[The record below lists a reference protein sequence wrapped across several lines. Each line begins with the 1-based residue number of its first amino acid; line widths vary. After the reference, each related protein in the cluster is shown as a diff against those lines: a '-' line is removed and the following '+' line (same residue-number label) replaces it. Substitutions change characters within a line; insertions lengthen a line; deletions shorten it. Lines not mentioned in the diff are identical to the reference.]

1 MKKGLL
7 NLIVIKTFS
16 IYFQLLTKQ
25 TQMKNFNLSQRFNL
39 QLNRMNYRNCNLKVI
54 IKISIF
60 LLVSLTYQ
68 NNMAQGALSNSSIK
82 EVNSYLSE
90 VKTTSVSDYQ
100 NLDGLIHNLNPA
112 IYTYD
117 NTLKIYGEN
126 CTVLFSDIASLNFIK
141 NNTIPS
147 NSVEIVRINISK
159 NTDLSQKI
167 DLSIFS
173 NFPNLKYIYLFSI
186 IESNETTLNQMFQ
199 NYDSKYTLVYSI
211 NLGE

>member
-1 MKKGLL
+1 
-7 NLIVIKTFS
+7 
-16 IYFQLLTKQ
+16 
-25 TQMKNFNLSQRFNL
+25 MKNFNLNQRFNL
-39 QLNRMNYRNCNLKVI
+39 KLNRMNYRNWNLNVI
-54 IKISIF
+54 IKISII

-68 NNMAQGALSNSSIK
+68 NSMAQGVTSNSSIK
-82 EVNSYLSE
+82 EVKAYLSE
-90 VKTTSVSDYQ
+90 VKATSASDYQ
-100 NLDGLIHNLNPA
+100 NLNGLIYDLNPA

-147 NSVEIVRINISK
+147 NSIEMVRINISK
-159 NTDLSQKI
+159 NTDLSGKI

-173 NFPNLKYIYLFSI
+173 NFPNLKYIYLFSV
-186 IESNETTLNQMFQ
+186 IESNENTLNQMFR
-199 NYDSKYTLVYSI
+199 NYDSKYTLLYSI

>member
-1 MKKGLL
+1 
-7 NLIVIKTFS
+7 
-16 IYFQLLTKQ
+16 
-25 TQMKNFNLSQRFNL
+25 MKNFNLNQRFNL
-39 QLNRMNYRNCNLKVI
+39 QLNRMNYRNWNLKVI
-54 IKISIF
+54 IKISII

-68 NNMAQGALSNSSIK
+68 NSMAQSATSNPSVK

-90 VKTTSVSDYQ
+90 VKTTSASDYQ
-100 NLDGLIHNLNPA
+100 NLEGLIHNLNPA

-147 NSVEIVRINISK
+147 NSIEMVQINISK
-159 NTDLSQKI
+159 KTDLSGKI

-173 NFPNLKYIYLFSI
+173 NFPNLKYIYLFSV
-186 IESNETTLNQMFQ
+186 IESNESTLNQMFQ
-199 NYDSKYTLVYSI
+199 NYDSRYTLVYSI